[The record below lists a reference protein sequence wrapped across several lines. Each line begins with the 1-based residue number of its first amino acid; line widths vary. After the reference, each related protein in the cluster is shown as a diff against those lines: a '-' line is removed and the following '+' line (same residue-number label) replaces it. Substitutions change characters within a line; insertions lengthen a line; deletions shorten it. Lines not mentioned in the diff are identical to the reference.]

1 MANRPDELAQQLN
14 AAKRMLRQ
22 LEESLTKT
30 QMLIKQTRQIL
41 DQAAPES
48 GSNGGS
54 GKKNGMS

>member
-30 QMLIKQTRQIL
+30 QMLVQQTRQIL
-41 DQAAPES
+41 NQAAHES
-48 GSNGGS
+48 SSNLGSAKQNHTA
-54 GKKNGMS
+54 